1 MVTSLLW
8 PPFCSAKRPYIILYE
23 TPVNRST
30 PLKHPLATG
39 HILKPQTVSLII
51 LPHLYGHSN
60 QLVPMLITYLLI
72 EAKLLVLCVFFLFFW
87 KTNFGHSDAH
97 MKTGIAGAKLVK
109 TKQNE
114 TKQNKTT
121 QAWNA
126 MDGNEPNQ
134 DKINKIIK

>member
-1 MVTSLLW
+1 
-8 PPFCSAKRPYIILYE
+8 
-23 TPVNRST
+23 
-30 PLKHPLATG
+30 
-39 HILKPQTVSLII
+39 
-51 LPHLYGHSN
+51 
-60 QLVPMLITYLLI
+60 
-72 EAKLLVLCVFFLFFW
+72 
-87 KTNFGHSDAH
+87 